1 MNPLGCTQ
9 SPLGTSGPQDKIQCD
24 KLGILGPSKYLNL
37 NLEKR
42 VGLINMPKRAENYSD
57 QRKEHVQ
64 RYGGMKLVYLKYQ
77 FCVRLHQG
85 QKS

>member
-9 SPLGTSGPQDKIQCD
+9 SPLGTGGPQDKIQCD

-42 VGLINMPKRAENYSD
+42 VGLIKMPKRAKIILIRGRNMY
-57 QRKEHVQ
+57 K
-64 RYGGMKLVYLKYQ
+64 GMEA
-77 FCVRLHQG
+77 
-85 QKS
+85 